1 MADLKAREGHDAQVR
16 REGVERLAAAVR
28 DLADAVAVTGVD
40 RAALDEV
47 TGALELLTHRLRA
60 ATDDDAYSG
69 LVIKPVD
76 YSIPEGPMP
85 LNPILG
91 ACSPVRP
98 DAQLRYRGGEIGGT
112 ASFTRRFVGPPG
124 YAHGGISAMLADQI
138 VAASPM
144 AIGRR
149 AITKSLELHYLRP
162 LPLDEEV
169 ELWGVC
175 EPTGDATFRARF
187 TITARGK
194 LAVEGSAELV
204 SYESFFERG
213 RTASA
218 TGVDTGE

>member
-1 MADLKAREGHDAQVR
+1 MANLKAREGHEAQVR
-16 REGVERLAAAVR
+16 RDGVERLAAAVR
-28 DLADAVAVTGVD
+28 SLADAVAVTAVD
-40 RAALDEV
+40 RATLDEV
-47 TGALELLTHRLRA
+47 SGALDLMTHRLRT

-98 DAQLRYRGGEIGGT
+98 DAQLRYREGEIAGT

-124 YAHGGISAMLADQI
+124 FAHGGISAMLADQI

-149 AITKSLELHYLRP
+149 AITKSLELRSLRP
-162 LPLDEEV
+162 IPLDEDV
-169 ELWGVC
+169 QLWGVC
-175 EPTGDATFRARF
+175 EPTGDDTFRAQF
-187 TITARGK
+187 TFTARGK
-194 LAVEGSAELV
+194 PAVEGEAELV
-204 SYESFFERG
+204 SFESFSDRG
-213 RTASA
+213 VSNP
-218 TGVDTGE
+218 

>member
-1 MADLKAREGHDAQVR
+1 MADLKAREGHEAEVR
-16 REGVERLAAAVR
+16 RDGVERLAAAVR

-47 TGALELLTHRLRA
+47 TGALELLTHRLRV

-98 DAQLRYRGGEIGGT
+98 DVQLRYRDGEIAGT

-124 YAHGGISAMLADQI
+124 FTHGGISAMLADQI
-138 VAASPM
+138 VAASPG

-149 AITKSLELHYLRP
+149 AITKSLVLQYLRP
-162 LPLDEEV
+162 LPLDEEIQ
-169 ELWGVC
+169 LWGVC
-175 EPTGDATFRARF
+175 EPTGDETFRARF
-187 TITARGK
+187 SITARGK
-194 LAVEGSAELV
+194 LAVEGSADLV

-213 RTASA
+213 T
-218 TGVDTGE
+218 TKT